1 MHIYNIY
8 CIFMLVNK
16 NIYEINKEFSQIATD
31 YIIKVKKK
39 KNRLRNLLSGLMNMH
54 VLSIFFLLHF
64 KAFIAFFV

>member
-54 VLSIFFLLHF
+54 VLSIFFLLLF